1 MLIPMNPG
9 DGVSEPRTPRERA
22 RVQTMADILRI
33 GRAQLAEHGAA
44 ALSLRAVARE
54 LGIVSSAVYRYV
66 PSRDALLTLL
76 IEDAYAELGAAVAHA
91 ESLMRRADY
100 RGRFAA
106 AARGVREWALR
117 EPARYGL
124 LYGSPVPGYAAPAE
138 RTTEPGTR
146 VIRLLVGIVAQ
157 AQEAGE
163 LRPAGPALAASPG
176 LRADAERIRAE
187 LGVTLDDEAVT
198 RMVTAWVA
206 LFGAVSFEVFGQY
219 GKDTFAAP
227 AELFEHQVAMLA
239 SLIGV

>member
-1 MLIPMNPG
+1 MTSSKTPSNSPK
-9 DGVSEPRTPRERA
+9 TPRERA
-22 RVQTMADILRI
+22 RVQTMAEILRI
-33 GRAQLAEHGAA
+33 GREELAKHGAA
-44 ALSLRAVARE
+44 ALSLRAVSRE
-54 LGIVSSAVYRYV
+54 LGVVSSAVYRYV

-76 IEDAYAELGAAVAHA
+76 IEDAYAELGEAVAHA
-91 ESLMRRADY
+91 ESLVQRADY
-100 RGRFAA
+100 RGRFDA

-146 VIRLLVGIVAQ
+146 VIRLLIGIVA
-157 AQEAGE
+157 EAESAGV
-163 LRPAGPALAASPG
+163 LRLCGPSTEVSPG

-187 LGVTLDDEAVT
+187 LDVELADEDVA
-198 RMVTAWVA
+198 RLVTAWVA

-227 AELFEHQVAMLA
+227 AELFEHQMAMLA
-239 SLIGV
+239 SLIGL